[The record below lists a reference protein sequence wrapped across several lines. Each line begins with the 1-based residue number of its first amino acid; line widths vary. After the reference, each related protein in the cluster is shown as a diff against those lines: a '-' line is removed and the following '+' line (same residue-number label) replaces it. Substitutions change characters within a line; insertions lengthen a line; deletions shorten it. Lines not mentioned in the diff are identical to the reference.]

1 MTAGYLIEIA
11 FNMSGRLVALET
23 EHESWLLNRD
33 SFQFV
38 WTTGGS

>member
-11 FNMSGRLVALET
+11 FNMSGRLVALEA
-23 EHESWLLNRD
+23 EHESWLLYRD